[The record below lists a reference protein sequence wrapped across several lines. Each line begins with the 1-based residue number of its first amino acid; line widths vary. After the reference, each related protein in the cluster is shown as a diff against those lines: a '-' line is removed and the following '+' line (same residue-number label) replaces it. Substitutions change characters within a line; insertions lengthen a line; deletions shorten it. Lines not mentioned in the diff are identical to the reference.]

1 VPIPAG
7 TFRLGP
13 RNGTLWVRTGR
24 AGAAAK
30 AGHDLL
36 LQVTVWEA
44 VLEVGE
50 TIELALDVDG
60 GSLHV
65 REGTGGMQELLA
77 EDNASIEQ
85 TIDDEIL
92 KGQAIAFRSTAVE
105 ADAEG
110 RLDVQ
115 GDLTLADATHPIAFD
130 LRVDGN
136 GRLKGA
142 AVVKQSDWGITPYS
156 ALFGAL
162 QVADEVRV
170 EIDAGLPSD
179 VELWMSIRELKARE
193 LRPELLELDGISR
206 ATIEAQ
212 HRLYVGYVDKRNEIF
227 RGLAEADLEGANQV
241 YSELRALKVE
251 LSYVLGAIKNL
262 ELYFEHLGGEGGD
275 PRGSIAALISRDFG
289 SAETWLTDLKATAM
303 AATGWTWTAYDWD
316 EGRVFNYIG
325 DAHNSYAIWNATPLI
340 ALDVHE
346 HAYYLDF
353 QTDRGEY
360 VDAFLDNLD
369 WSVVNGWVSKHHI
382 PLPRWQRH

>member
-1 VPIPAG
+1 MPIPAG

-30 AGHDLL
+30 AGPDLL

-50 TIELALDVDG
+50 AIELALDVDG
-60 GSLHV
+60 GSLRV

-92 KGQAIAFRSTAVE
+92 KRQAIAFRSTAVE
-105 ADAEG
+105 AGADG

-115 GDLTLADATHPIAFD
+115 GDLTLADATRPLAFD

-136 GRLKGA
+136 GRLRGA

-170 EIDAGLPSD
+170 EVDAGLPSD
-179 VELWMSIRELKARE
+179 VELWMSIRELKPRE

-227 RGLAEADLEGANQV
+227 RGLAKADLEGANQV

-275 PRGSIAALISRDFG
+275 PTGSIAALLSRDFG
-289 SAETWLTDLKATAM
+289 SAETWLADLKATAM

-316 EGRVFNYIG
+316 EGRVFNSIG

-353 QTDRGEY
+353 LTDRGGY

>member
-60 GSLHV
+60 GSLRV

-105 ADAEG
+105 AGADG

-115 GDLTLADATHPIAFD
+115 GDLTLTDATHPIAFD

-136 GRLKGA
+136 GRLAGA

-179 VELWMSIRELKARE
+179 IELWMSIRELKARE

>member
-1 VPIPAG
+1 VPIASG

-13 RNGTLWVRTGR
+13 RNGTLRVRTGR

-50 TIELALDVDG
+50 AIELALDVDA
-60 GSLHV
+60 GSLRV

-85 TIDDEIL
+85 TIDEEVL
-92 KGQAIAFRSTAVE
+92 KRQAIAFRSTAVE
-105 ADAEG
+105 AGDDG
-110 RLDVQ
+110 RLAVQ
-115 GDLTLADATHPIAFD
+115 GELTLGDATRPIAFD
-130 LRVDGN
+130 LTVDDS

-170 EIDAGLPSD
+170 EIDAGLPSV
-179 VELWMSIRELKARE
+179 VELWMSIRELKPRE

-212 HRLYVGYVDKRNEIF
+212 HRLYVGYVEKRNEIF

-241 YSELRALKVE
+241 YSELRALKIE
-251 LSYVLGAIKNL
+251 LSYALGGIKNL
-262 ELYFEHLGGEGGD
+262 ELYFEHLGGDGGD
-275 PRGSIAALISRDFG
+275 PRGAIAALVARDFG
-289 SAETWLTDLKATAM
+289 SADTWLADLKATAM
-303 AATGWTWTAYDWD
+303 AATGWAWTAYDWD
-316 EGRVFNYIG
+316 DGRLFNYVG
-325 DAHNSYAIWNATPLI
+325 DGHNGYAIWNATPLI

-353 QTDRGEY
+353 QTDRADY
-360 VDAFLDNLD
+360 VDAFVSNLD

>member
-60 GSLHV
+60 GSLRV

-105 ADAEG
+105 ADADG

-369 WSVVNGWVSKHHI
+369 WSVVNGLVSKHHI

>member
-1 VPIPAG
+1 VPIPSG

-13 RNGTLWVRTGR
+13 RNGTLSVRTGR

-50 TIELALDVDG
+50 EIALALDVDA
-60 GSLHV
+60 GSLRV

-85 TIDDEIL
+85 TIDDEVL
-92 KGQAIAFRSTAVE
+92 KRQAIAFRSTAVQ
-105 ADAEG
+105 ADEDG

-115 GDLTLADATHPIAFD
+115 GDLTLADATRPIAFG
-130 LRVDGN
+130 LRVAGN
-136 GRLKGA
+136 GRLEGA
-142 AVVKQSDWGITPYS
+142 AVVKQSDWGIAPYS

-170 EIDAGLPSD
+170 EIDAALPSD
-179 VELWMSIRELKARE
+179 VELWMSIRELKPRE

-212 HRLYVGYVDKRNEIF
+212 HRLYAGYVDKRNEIF
-227 RGLAEADLEGANQV
+227 RRLAQADLGGANQV
-241 YSELRALKVE
+241 YSELRALKVG
-251 LSYVLGAIKNL
+251 LSYVLGGIKNL
-262 ELYFEHLGGEGGD
+262 ELYFEHLGGGGGG
-275 PRGSIAALISRDFG
+275 PRGGVAALISRDFG
-289 SAETWLTDLKATAM
+289 SAETWLADLKATAM
-303 AATGWTWTAYDWD
+303 AARGWAWTAYDWD
-316 EGRVFNYIG
+316 EGQLFNYIG
-325 DAHNSYAIWNATPLI
+325 DEHNSYAIWNATPLI

-353 QTDRGEY
+353 HTDRSAY

-369 WSVVNGWVSKHHI
+369 WAVVNGWVSKHHI
-382 PLPRWQRH
+382 PLPRRQRR

>member
-1 VPIPAG
+1 VPIPSG

-13 RNGTLWVRTGR
+13 RNGTLSVRTGR

-50 TIELALDVDG
+50 EVALALDVDA
-60 GSLHV
+60 GSLRV

-85 TIDDEIL
+85 TIDDEVL
-92 KGQAIAFRSTAVE
+92 KRQAIAFRSTAVQ
-105 ADAEG
+105 ADEDG

-115 GDLTLADATHPIAFD
+115 GDLTLADATRPIAFG
-130 LRVDGN
+130 LRVAGN
-136 GRLKGA
+136 GRLEGA
-142 AVVKQSDWGITPYS
+142 AVVKQSDWGIAPYS

-170 EIDAGLPSD
+170 EIDAALPSD
-179 VELWMSIRELKARE
+179 VELWMSIRELKPRE

-212 HRLYVGYVDKRNEIF
+212 HRLYAGYVDKRNEIF
-227 RGLAEADLEGANQV
+227 RRLAQADLGGANQV
-241 YSELRALKVE
+241 YSELRALKVG
-251 LSYVLGAIKNL
+251 LSYVLGGIKNL
-262 ELYFEHLGGEGGD
+262 ELYFEHLGGGGGG
-275 PRGSIAALISRDFG
+275 PRGGVAALISRDFG
-289 SAETWLTDLKATAM
+289 SAETWLADLKATAM
-303 AATGWTWTAYDWD
+303 AARGWAWTAYDWD
-316 EGRVFNYIG
+316 EGQLFNYIG
-325 DAHNSYAIWNATPLI
+325 DEHNSYAIWNATPLI

-353 QTDRGEY
+353 HTDRSAY

-369 WSVVNGWVSKHHI
+369 WAVVNGWVSKHHI
-382 PLPRWQRH
+382 PLPRRQRR